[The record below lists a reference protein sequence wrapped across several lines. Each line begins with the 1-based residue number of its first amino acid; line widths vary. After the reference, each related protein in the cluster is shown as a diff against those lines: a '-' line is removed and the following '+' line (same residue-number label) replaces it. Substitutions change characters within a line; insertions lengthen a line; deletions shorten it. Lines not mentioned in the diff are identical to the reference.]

1 MKPNTAFFFSIP
13 AWLCSLCVSV
23 SLLLSPLTIG
33 VCKRKSTRLTAVI
46 GGLVAALGCLFSSF
60 ASQYHQLF
68 ISWGGMLGRFI
79 PTALEASE
87 FNRLFCV
94 VGVGIGMT
102 RDTSTLMVG
111 QYFKRKR
118 ELVEMFF
125 VAGSGLGMTLMSLFV
140 NDVTR

>member
-1 MKPNTAFFFSIP
+1 M
-13 AWLCSLCVSV
+13 
-23 SLLLSPLTIG
+23 
-33 VCKRKSTRLTAVI
+33 TAVI

-68 ISWGGMLGRFI
+68 ISWGGMLGTVHS
-79 PTALEASE
+79 TAQEASE
-87 FNRLFCV
+87 FKLDSLIP
-94 VGVGIGMT
+94 GIGIGMT

-125 VAGSGLGMTLMSLFV
+125 IAGSGLGMTLMSLFV
-140 NDVTR
+140 NDVTRSDKVLMD